1 MHTIPCKY
9 KCTHAYAFVRVFYS
23 VAVIKTLEKALMF
36 DGYECV
42 ISIWREWKSRRNVA
56 NWISVS
62 TTRHV
67 TLKFSMVNGCQS
79 VSKGKL
85 QMPAKGSK

>member
-1 MHTIPCKY
+1 MQVHTH
-9 KCTHAYAFVRVFYS
+9 TYAFVRLFYS

-42 ISIWREWKSRRNVA
+42 ISIWREWKSSRNVA

-62 TTRHV
+62 RTRHV
-67 TLKFSMVNGCQS
+67 SLKFSMVNGCQNM
-79 VSKGKL
+79 SKGKF
-85 QMPAKGSK
+85 QMPANGTK